1 MSTAVKNALLRAASN
16 ELSNQPVVKRLLQEL
31 IDNIAGIGPG
41 GGDVIWVNDF
51 FVDPIGG
58 NDATAVPGSLK
69 FTYKTLQPAFDA
81 AGAVI
86 MAGATEATVL
96 ALPGRHITPI
106 SLVWPNVSGIHL
118 LGLDDINTEI
128 TIGVVAPLFV
138 SPLGGFTVDPF
149 VGSITNVR
157 LIDLLKACLDFTYAG
172 AGSSRFTLENVGMS
186 DAASLTGFELFEARD
201 TYDLDASVGGYSCTD
216 CLNVRTFAARH
227 NLFSFNSS
235 LLTTTNVALI
245 QSRYADALIG
255 LSTPSNTNVIIDV
268 ASEMQSL
275 QMTLAGDTF
284 VVSAQGNLG
293 NVTMILPNYMTQNID
308 ISGSQWKTLTIN
320 GTVNPGTQ
328 FPVRAQGCQASPP
341 TGGSITVTVNGN
353 VDLDIKGLAGFI
365 CAGNMP
371 CTVGG
376 TIDRDY
382 VDFEVN
388 SISEDLPG
396 SGIYNWL
403 LDFPAGT
410 PASFPTSL
418 GTDLGNWTAVVM
430 PTDEATANGGVFL
443 FSADCTVVPNVF
455 QFQAQGAGA
464 LAFGTMGARVRMLR
478 KCPLP
483 ALA

>member
-157 LIDLLKACLDFTYAG
+157 LIDLPKACLDFTYAG

-227 NLFSFNSS
+227 NLFSFNSG
-235 LLTTTNVALI
+235 LVTTTNVALI

-293 NVTMILPNYMTQNID
+293 NVTMILPNYMTQNVD

-353 VDLDIKGLAGFI
+353 VDLDIKGLAGFLCDVDLI
-365 CAGNMP
+365 CS
-371 CTVGG
+371 TVGG
-376 TIDRDY
+376 AGLVPEGTCDRDY
-382 VDFEVN
+382 VDLPAANTNDTAVAGEYPFTTSNVN
-388 SISEDLPG
+388 
-396 SGIYNWL
+396 
-403 LDFPAGT
+403 
-410 PASFPTSL
+410 SFPTGL
-418 GTDLGNWTAVVM
+418 NRDDFIPVLM
-430 PTDEATANGGVFL
+430 PLDDATVTTRL
-443 FSADCTVVPNVF
+443 FYSDVDTTVVPNVYLF
-455 QFQAQGAGA
+455 EGVPTNTPFASIRMQ
-464 LAFGTMGARVRMLR
+464 RV
-478 KCPLP
+478 CPS
-483 ALA
+483 AA